1 MSSGDGGPYCP
12 VCGEPVSATASY
24 CMHCY
29 EDLPA
34 GGDDSDGD
42 DSDGDDSG
50 GDEDGGSSDPGSSFG
65 AASGEGTSEATAE
78 TTTGEATDWTDSD
91 GSGSSGSSG
100 DPVDASQ
107 ALSEAADGVTDQVS
121 DGPLLDPEGIAD
133 NVLTVLVAIVGS
145 VVIGFVGFFVLVVL
159 TESAW
164 SLPVGILA
172 WLGGLAYLARQ
183 YSVQQ
188 TVAKTFYG
196 VAAVLLAVPLM
207 SLSPGLN
214 EPIGD
219 RAALFGV
226 LLLTVAVPALVSA
239 GIGYALLSFAP
250 EAD

>member
-1 MSSGDGGPYCP
+1 MSSDDGGPYCP
-12 VCGEPVSATASY
+12 ACDEPISATASY

-29 EDLPA
+29 EDLPEGWA
-34 GGDDSDGD
+34 GSGAGD
-42 DSDGDDSG
+42 
-50 GDEDGGSSDPGSSFG
+50 DGGSSDLGSSLD
-65 AASGEGTSEATAE
+65 A
-78 TTTGEATDWTDSD
+78 ATDADPAGTGGATTDETADWADSADSD
-91 GSGSSGSSG
+91 GGGEA
-100 DPVDASQ
+100 VDASE
-107 ALSEAADGVTDQVS
+107 ALGEAADGVTDQVS

-183 YSVQQ
+183 YSVQE
-188 TVAKTFYG
+188 TIAKTFYG

-219 RAALFGV
+219 RATLFGV
-226 LLLTVAVPALVSA
+226 LLVTVAVPALVSA
-239 GIGYALLSFAP
+239 GVGYALLSFAP
-250 EAD
+250 EED